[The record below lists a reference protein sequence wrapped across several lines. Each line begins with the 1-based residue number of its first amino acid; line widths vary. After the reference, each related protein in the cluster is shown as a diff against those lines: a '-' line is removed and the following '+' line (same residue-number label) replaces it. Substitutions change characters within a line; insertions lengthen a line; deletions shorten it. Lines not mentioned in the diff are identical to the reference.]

1 MSIKKIEE
9 IFIGSN
15 NKGKLK
21 EIADLLPKSL
31 KIYSNLDFK
40 IPSPIET
47 GTTFKQNSLLK
58 AKYFSK
64 KTNKICM
71 SDDSGIEIDILDKAP
86 GVFSADWSGN
96 KRNFNLAIK
105 KVYREISK
113 KDKNWKKKKLTARFI
128 CALTI
133 CWPNGKYVSK
143 IGKIEGKISSF
154 KKGEN
159 GFGYDPIFIP
169 NNFNITFSEM
179 KTEQKNKISHRSLA
193 INKLFKFLYKK

>member
-1 MSIKKIEE
+1 MPKKKIKE

-21 EIADLLPKSL
+21 EIADLLPKNL

-86 GVFSADWSGN
+86 GVFSADWSGK
-96 KRNFNLAIK
+96 KRNFNSIRRRLFSTHPHK
-105 KVYREISK
+105 LVFSNKSK
-113 KDKNWKKKKLTARFI
+113 KHH
-128 CALTI
+128 
-133 CWPNGKYVSK
+133 
-143 IGKIEGKISSF
+143 IEW
-154 KKGEN
+154 
-159 GFGYDPIFIP
+159 
-169 NNFNITFSEM
+169 
-179 KTEQKNKISHRSLA
+179 R
-193 INKLFKFLYKK
+193 

>member
-1 MSIKKIEE
+1 MSKKKIKE

-15 NKGKLK
+15 NKGKLE

-31 KIYSNLDFK
+31 KIFSNLDFK

-58 AKYFSK
+58 AKYFST

-86 GVFSADWSGN
+86 GVYSADWSGK

-105 KVYREISK
+105 KVYKEISK
-113 KDKNWKKKKLTARFI
+113 RDKNWKKKKLSARFI
-128 CALTI
+128 CVLTI
-133 CWPNGKYVSK
+133 FWPNGKFISK
-143 IGKIEGKISSF
+143 IGKIEGRISNL
-154 KKGEN
+154 KKGKN
-159 GFGYDPIFIP
+159 GFGYDPIFVP
-169 NNFNITFSEM
+169 VKGKKTFGQMKSSQKYKLDHRFNAF
-179 KTEQKNKISHRSLA
+179 KKI
-193 INKLFKFLYKK
+193 KKFL